1 MIVSGESG
9 AGKTEGCK
17 YIMRYLASI
26 SQRYVAQT
34 KRRRSSAARA
44 TAQTV
49 EIEAQVLACNP
60 FLEAFGNAKTVRNDN
75 SSRFGKFLKI
85 EYEAGRIIGAS
96 MQHYLL
102 EKARV
107 VSPSDAERN
116 YHIFYQLCRGATPQE
131 VKDLELSEPEE
142 FFYTS
147 GLTVVP
153 KMDDVEEFK
162 EVRESMSSVGITAEQ
177 QSNMWRILAGLL
189 HLGNVEFETDPED
202 APKAR
207 VTNPDVCETAGRLL
221 GMSTATKTLGASL
234 VQRLVKAKG
243 RAVSWHRHCTG
254 LVHMTHH
261 TINPFSTECVHGS
274 SGL

>member
-162 EVRESMSSVGITAEQ
+162 EVRESMSSVGITTEQ

-189 HLGNVEFETDPED
+189 HLSNVGFEGGDTSHVSNLD
-202 APKAR
+202 
-207 VTNPDVCETAGRLL
+207 TCNTAARLL
-221 GMSTATKTLGASL
+221 GADRLEHAL
-234 VQRLVKAKG
+234 VTRLVAVKG
-243 RAVSWHRHCTG
+243 RAVRGMHSVAPF
-254 LVHMTHH
+254 VH
-261 TINPFSTECVHGS
+261 
-274 SGL
+274 